1 MMVIRTRWL
10 KFWWRWDKGSK
21 PETALDVRLTPER
34 WLRLF
39 YFRHRPRAWY
49 ENEVKRENPPRKGRI
64 IFDWPSVYPYGAE
77 LGDHQH
83 G

>member
-1 MMVIRTRWL
+1 MMIIRTRWL

-21 PETALDVRLTPER
+21 PESALDVRVLPSR

-39 YFRHRPRAWY
+39 YFRHRPKWWY
-49 ENEVKRENPPRKGRI
+49 EHSVELTRGWGQARKGRI
-64 IFDWPSVYPYGAE
+64 LFDGPSMYDDVVESA
-77 LGDHQH
+77 H